1 MARTSLGELLERAL
15 AQGSFRLIS
24 LAGNV
29 PNFGGP
35 VHDRRGGINAAPVSL
50 SFDESSATAVA

>member
-1 MARTSLGELLERAL
+1 MAWTSLGELLERAL
-15 AQGSFRLIS
+15 AQGSFS
-24 LAGNV
+24 LAANV

-50 SFDESSATAVA
+50 SFDASSATAVA